1 MKHTDYFPLGGYW
14 VVKISRKC
22 QVNIINEQL
31 IIGLIHTL
39 SILLSQFKKNDMR
52 SELLTPPKE

>member
-1 MKHTDYFPLGGYW
+1 MKHTDYSPLGECR

-22 QVNIINEQL
+22 QVNIVNEQL

-39 SILLSQFKKNDMR
+39 SILLSQF
-52 SELLTPPKE
+52 